1 MKNKMHNISS
11 NIPLFCIKFKRYY
24 IKKFCDGA
32 EGFGVFSFYS
42 EMAKKTISRKLF
54 K

>member
-1 MKNKMHNISS
+1 M
-11 NIPLFCIKFKRYY
+11 KFKKCD

-32 EGFGVFSFYS
+32 EGIGVFSFYF